1 MFIGFYR
8 SRTLRAFSRGA
19 CYLRGSPKK
28 IEKQKPAEKE
38 PWAEEAPYPWGKY
51 RFRGLHGAASL

>member
-1 MFIGFYR
+1 M
-8 SRTLRAFSRGA
+8 L
-19 CYLRGSPKK
+19 SPRFAQKNRKYKNKK
-28 IEKQKPAEKE
+28 KTAEKE